1 MRRTAAS
8 TDNSA
13 RSGNGSSPPAPTVT
27 IVCSHADE
35 PACVPR
41 IGGPAPPLFWHA
53 GQRSWVQSAVSQEG
67 LEARAMLGGGLLGRV
82 AASRVGQ
89 GGADQVD
96 GPAQV
101 RVRRHGEAIGPG
113 QAAVEVILG

>member
-13 RSGNGSSPPAPTVT
+13 RSGNGSSPPGPTVT

-67 LEARAMLGGGLLGRV
+67 LEALVMLGGGLLGRG
-82 AASRVGQ
+82 AATRGGQ
-89 GGADQVD
+89 GGAAPGD
-96 GPAQV
+96 GRP
-101 RVRRHGEAIGPG
+101 
-113 QAAVEVILG
+113 QARGR